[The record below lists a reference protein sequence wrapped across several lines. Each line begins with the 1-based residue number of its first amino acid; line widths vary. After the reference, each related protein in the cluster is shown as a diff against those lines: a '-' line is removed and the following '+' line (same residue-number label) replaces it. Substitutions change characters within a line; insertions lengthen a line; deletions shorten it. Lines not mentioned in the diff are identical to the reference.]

1 MANPRDNFQFVP
13 SGEHPLLEWPRE
25 DVEWLDGDGLRFRD
39 VVTLEDAPGFCVPWR
54 FDACFDDPGY
64 PVVIRLTIVNGEFVE
79 AVLKPR
85 LDRNPELIKIDGGS
99 AWIGRAPRLPVGS
112 IPEIPASRLLR
123 DALARATMP
132 VERPLVSE
140 VDGRTREVAAALPIR
155 RAQRYSPASLAVIRS
170 AYSEALLAGITTKNA
185 QRDTS
190 SMHSAQRSPSCT
202 GGLPPA
208 RIAEH
213 RTESF
218 YARCWRGRS
227 ASLLSDRRRGSNPMN
242 QAASL
247 TSSS

>member
-1 MANPRDNFQFVP
+1 MANPRDNSQFVP

-99 AWIGRAPRLPVGS
+99 AWIGRAPCLPVGS

-123 DALARATMP
+123 DALARAAMP

-140 VDGRTREVAAALPIR
+140 VNRHTREVAAALPIR
-155 RAQRYSPASLAVIRS
+155 RAQRYSHHELAVIRS

-185 QRDTS
+185 QREHVFDALCAAFPELYWRTPAS
-190 SMHSAQRSPSCT
+190 SNRRTPD
-202 GGLPPA
+202 GEFLRPVLA
-208 RIAEH
+208 RIECEFAL
-213 RTESF
+213 
-218 YARCWRGRS
+218 RS
-227 ASLLSDRRRGSNPMN
+227 AARVESNHR
-242 QAASL
+242 AAS
-247 TSSS
+247 